1 MSRFLKEN
9 SQAACEEFAAEY
21 VRYTTAGMCLEAFLI
36 NHNVSEK
43 RFKELERAMFKN
55 AADRQRAAMH
65 GFGTNIRPPKKI
77 RRLKLTPENLSFMSE
92 HDVSINEFIGV
103 DERRPIAL

>member
-9 SQAACEEFAAEY
+9 SAAACEEFATEY
-21 VRYTTAGMCLEAFLI
+21 VRYANDGLCLESFLI
-36 NHNVSEK
+36 NHNIGEK
-43 RFKELERAMFKN
+43 RFKELEKAMFDSAKS
-55 AADRQRAAMH
+55 RQRAAMH
-65 GFGTNIRPPKKI
+65 GFGVNVRPPKKI
-77 RRLKLTPENLSFMSE
+77 RRLKLTADDMSFMAE